1 MDFREKERE
10 GPRKG
15 ATETDT
21 ELRKMSQDLTQL
33 LNRAS
38 GGDADARE
46 EALRAV
52 HNRLAQLAGAHL
64 GSENREPTLQPTV
77 LINEAYLKLFSNPD
91 IEWGSRGQFFAL
103 ASAAMKQI
111 AIDYARKRLAEKRG
125 GGWGR
130 ITLGSIG
137 AESSLGMEELLDLDA
152 ALEKLSTASP
162 RQAKIVEMRFFGGFT
177 NEQIARSLGVSERTV
192 QLDWRAARAWIRG
205 ELDDPATP

>member
-1 MDFREKERE
+1 
-10 GPRKG
+10 
-15 ATETDT
+15 
-21 ELRKMSQDLTQL
+21 MSQDLTQL

-38 GGDADARE
+38 GCDAGARE

-52 HNRLAQLAGAHL
+52 HDRLAQLAAAHL

-77 LINEAYLKLFSNPD
+77 LINEAYLKLFSNRD

-111 AIDYARKRLAEKRG
+111 AIDYARKQLAEKRG
-125 GGWGR
+125 GGWSR
-130 ITLGSIG
+130 ITLGSVD
-137 AESSLGMEELLDLDA
+137 ASSGLGMEELLDLEA
-152 ALEKLSTASP
+152 ALKKLSTVSP

-177 NEQIARSLGVSERTV
+177 NEQIARTLEISERTV

-205 ELDDPATP
+205 ELDDPSSP